1 MNSGVCLVRN
11 PVRLICIFLGSGV
24 GCESSSSSPMAY
36 STTTSSSNPTSS
48 MIFLTT
54 HGRITVKLTLRISTF
69 LSNSEGNFIDLRSL
83 SSLSENLRS
92 WSADVPLKKP
102 KSLSR

>member
-1 MNSGVCLVRN
+1 MMREPHLAGL
-11 PVRLICIFLGSGV
+11 
-24 GCESSSSSPMAY
+24 A
-36 STTTSSSNPTSS
+36 
-48 MIFLTT
+48 
-54 HGRITVKLTLRISTF
+54 F